1 MRACNPVGA
10 RFDERFFVPPQVF
23 WNETGVAL
31 AAALAKVLPGL
42 PGGPLLLPNCE
53 SGSACQKSDNSGSAI
68 AGYNGVFE
76 EFFGTGAGNETT
88 RGDQEVTTNPFLMG
102 FRG

>member
-1 MRACNPVGA
+1 MGVTPTRACNPVGA

-53 SGSACQKSDNSGSAI
+53 SGSAFSSCFFPFYFFATPAARCFALIGARSA
-68 AGYNGVFE
+68 AVLCLKWGYRAAS
-76 EFFGTGAGNETT
+76 TAS
-88 RGDQEVTTNPFLMG
+88 
-102 FRG
+102 